1 MFVDIYISPETA
13 GNIQSGSQWIL
24 FTDRLP
30 EQLSKYIGNCNCALT
45 GNKTVHVNLLDI
57 QNNRIGVAEID
68 TIYNLHYKDE
78 MFIDTELTNS
88 RLSCIKHMYIGWCIR
103 NKIKPNLKEG
113 WFKSVK
119 FDRYKDEI
127 GFFDNYGIELKNIHF
142 QINRIPQISI

>member
-113 WFKSVK
+113 WFKSEK
-119 FDRYKDEI
+119 FKKYKDEI
-127 GFFDNYGIELKNIHF
+127 GFFSNYGMELKDIRF
-142 QINRIPQISI
+142 MISVT